1 MPLTAAFQERL
12 EQMDRARKERL
23 SLLQVEKENQESKSQ
38 IIYSKY
44 SNMSYA
50 EQRCLML
57 EEKIASQKL
66 KISVLKSEI
75 DSLDNKYSSN
85 MQKLR
90 NLKNDVVKLEELK
103 KGRNKFY
110 AEKSREIEEFKNNV
124 SKFVMQCRIH
134 NEELRSN
141 FNKLVSN
148 STNLQGSSRHHDRF
162 EVAAAETLR
171 RELLTKKRNI
181 DCELASNHQIRGKL
195 MKVTSGSQSV

>member
-195 MKVTSGSQSV
+195 MKVTSGSQSL